1 MDISIHF
8 YVYYITCTQ
17 KISSKIDLFELLF
30 FPNIK
35 HIKVTKEDVRVKTFQ
50 LNMCPGTTEQLIE
63 MCKMMANDI
72 LEGKKILIM
81 GLEFSEVIK
90 DFVIK

>member
-30 FPNIK
+30 FPNK
-35 HIKVTKEDVRVKTFQ
+35 LKLGGVQNATNYEK
-50 LNMCPGTTEQLIE
+50 N
-63 MCKMMANDI
+63 
-72 LEGKKILIM
+72 
-81 GLEFSEVIK
+81 
-90 DFVIK
+90 